1 MAQRWET
8 PGGVWLEHEYTAQFE
23 LAPSEGPGRIAR
35 PARTRARLPAIAH
48 LHGAPL
54 PASRTGTVFHGLL
67 AANR

>member
-35 PARTRARLPAIAH
+35 PARPRLPAIAH
-48 LHGAPL
+48 LPGAPL
-54 PASRTGTVFHGLL
+54 PASRSGTVSHGLL